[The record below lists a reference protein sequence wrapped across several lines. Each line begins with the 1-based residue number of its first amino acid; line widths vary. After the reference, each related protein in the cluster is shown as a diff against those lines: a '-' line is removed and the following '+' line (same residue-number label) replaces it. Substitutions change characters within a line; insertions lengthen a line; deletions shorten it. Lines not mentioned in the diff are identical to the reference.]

1 MNSKD
6 ALKQYRTA
14 ALNAADEI
22 KRVRS
27 IYKESEADR
36 LENGI
41 RERLSAK
48 KAEAVSVFDAE
59 IADGNRRAEE
69 WARLDGSKITS
80 DAKLLDFDLSPAEYG
95 ELVERYKENGT
106 MSRLL
111 FAYGEKRNQ
120 ARAEKHPGEAT
131 SPFDEGYFDT
141 STVPTKESKSRE
153 YAGDAIKAKS
163 LADLMTLDRGYMRGV
178 DSEMV
183 NAEYSAFMGE

>member
-1 MNSKD
+1 VTSETFKHFRAEFHRIAD
-6 ALKQYRTA
+6 IDSCRCPCRTFTSGD
-14 ALNAADEI
+14 N
-22 KRVRS
+22 
-27 IYKESEADR
+27 
-36 LENGI
+36 
-41 RERLSAK
+41 
-48 KAEAVSVFDAE
+48 
-59 IADGNRRAEE
+59 ADGNRRAEE

-163 LADLMTLDRGYMRGV
+163 LADLMTLDRGYMRGI